1 MGDLVVYVSDNQS
14 WVDTRIQA
22 GVTPTETMNQW
33 QIFKKRNPK
42 ARMVCIDLQP
52 YTTTQAEERAD
63 IIHVGGFSDQ
73 VFTLLADVASGGAE
87 MDHWVKTIEGI
98 SI

>member
-14 WVDTRIQA
+14 WVDTRVQA
-22 GVTPTETMNQW
+22 GVAPTETMNQW

-52 YTTTQAEERAD
+52 YATTQAEERAD

-73 VFTLLADVASGGAE
+73 VFTLLADVASGST
-87 MDHWVKTIEGI
+87 DKDFWVKTIEAI